1 MERKLTAM
9 RLGCRRRI
17 RLRKEGGSW
26 IYSPYPSRR
35 ERLGLCTTELTQ
47 WSRGRATKKDAKTLH
62 GR

>member
-26 IYSPYPSRR
+26 LYSPYPSRR
-35 ERLGLCTTELTQ
+35 EKLGLCTVTLALAVRT
-47 WSRGRATKKDAKTLH
+47 SLVHLARGVGTLM
-62 GR
+62 